1 MPAAVQASWE
11 VMEAQGNLSGASNLV
26 VLDRVRRMAGS
37 GQGIYAAKRHCI
49 CISMGPGVGIETIL
63 LRRA

>member
-37 GQGIYAAKRHCI
+37 GRGIYAAKRYCV

>member
-1 MPAAVQASWE
+1 
-11 VMEAQGNLSGASNLV
+11 MEAQGNLSGASNLV